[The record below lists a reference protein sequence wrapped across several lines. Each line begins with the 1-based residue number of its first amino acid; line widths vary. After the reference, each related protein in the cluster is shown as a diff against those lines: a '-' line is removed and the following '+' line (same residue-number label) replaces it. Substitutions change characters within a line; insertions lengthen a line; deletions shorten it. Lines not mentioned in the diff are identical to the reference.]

1 MNMWQLTGEITALL
15 GDIPQFVYLIPLMLI
30 CSVVYGATRHELR
43 EPIIQNAI
51 RTLVWLACFVGILFG
66 VFLFFSWLI

>member
-1 MNMWQLTGEITALL
+1 
-15 GDIPQFVYLIPLMLI
+15 MLI
-30 CSVVYGATRHELR
+30 CSAVYGATRHELR

-51 RTLVWLACFVGILFG
+51 RTLVWLVCFVGILFG